1 MTSISSGARLRQV
14 SDLCSAEDGDPRR
27 TYGEAC
33 VRPRT
38 DRPRHAALAVVAAV
52 LVAFAA
58 AFVAPAALAQPKW
71 ADPAKTIR
79 VTFPIAET
87 GFDPQATSDYYSSHV
102 ERAIFEALYTFDY
115 LARPP
120 KVVPQTAAAMPE
132 ISTDGRTWTIR
143 IKPGIYFA
151 DDPAFK
157 GKKRELVAADYIYS
171 FKRLLDP
178 KMRAPFLWYLD
189 GKIAG
194 ADDVFAK
201 AKKDGKLDYDAPI
214 EGLKAIDR
222 YTLRITLK
230 EPDYVLQGYLT
241 QSALAAVARE
251 VIEAYGDASGWAM
264 ANPVG
269 TGPYRLAQWRRGQK
283 IVLEANPN
291 YREEYYPET
300 GEAGD
305 RELIAKMKGKRLPQ
319 VGRIDVSIIEESNP
333 QLLAFNSGELDYVN
347 VPADLVANVLD
358 PENGLKPEYTK
369 SGVTLHRV
377 TQPALAYTYF
387 NMEDPIVGGYTPE
400 KIALRRAMIMGF
412 NTEEMIRV
420 WWQGQ
425 ALVATQPIPPGVAG
439 HSPGFVARPPYD
451 PAAARALLDKFGYIN
466 RDKDGFREL
475 PDGKPLTIVM
485 ASTPTGRDRERDE
498 LWKKNMTALGIRIDF
513 MKQKWP
519 DLLKMGRAGKLQMWP
534 VGWINTYGEGDAFMQ
549 LLYSKNIGQ
558 SNYSRFALPE
568 YDELY
573 RKTKRVPDGAERNAL
588 YRKMAEL
595 VAAYNPWD
603 LGVYRIENT
612 LVRPWVLGYKKHV
625 NLEHAWK
632 YLDVDLVRLKAGK

>member
-1 MTSISSGARLRQV
+1 MVLGATT
-14 SDLCSAEDGDPRR
+14 G
-27 TYGEAC
+27 
-33 VRPRT
+33 
-38 DRPRHAALAVVAAV
+38 
-52 LVAFAA
+52 F
-58 AFVAPAALAQPKW
+58 AQPKW

-102 ERAIFEALYTFDY
+102 ERAIFEPLYTFDY
-115 LARPP
+115 LARPH
-120 KVVPQTAAAMPE
+120 KVIPNTAAAMPE
-132 ISTDGRTWTIR
+132 VSSDGRTWKIR
-143 IKPGIYFA
+143 IKPGIYFT

-157 GKKRELVAADYIYS
+157 GKKRELVAADYIYA

-178 KMRAPFLWYLD
+178 RIRAPFLWFLD

-194 ADDVFAK
+194 ADDVLAK
-201 AKKDGKLDYDAPI
+201 AKKDGRLDYDAPM
-214 EGLKAIDR
+214 EGLRALDR
-222 YTLRITLK
+222 YTLQITLK
-230 EPDYVLQGYLT
+230 EPDYILQGYLT
-241 QSALAAVARE
+241 QTSMAPVARE

-283 IVLEANPN
+283 IVLEANPS
-291 YREEYYPET
+291 YREEYFPESV
-300 GEAGD
+300 EAGD
-305 RELIAKMKGKRLPQ
+305 RDLVAKMKGKRLPQ
-319 VGRIDVSIIEESNP
+319 VGRIDISIIEESNP

-347 VPADLVANVLD
+347 VPADLVGNVLD
-358 PENGLKPEYTK
+358 PENGLKPEYAK
-369 SGVTLHRV
+369 QGVTLHRV
-377 TQPALAYTYF
+377 TQPALSYTYF
-387 NMEDPIVGGYTPE
+387 NMEDPVVGGYTPD

-412 NTEEMIRV
+412 NTDEMIRV

-439 HSPGFVARPPYD
+439 HNPGLVARQGYD
-451 PAAARALLDKFGYIN
+451 PAAAKALLDKFGYLD
-466 RDKDGFREL
+466 RDKDGWRDL
-475 PDGKPLTIVM
+475 PDGKPFTVVM

-573 RKTKRVPDGAERNAL
+573 RKSKRVPDGPERNAL

-603 LGVYRIENT
+603 LGVYRIEST

-632 YLDVDLVRLKAGK
+632 YLDVDLERQKARK